1 MTVDNY
7 REYWR
12 RTGNRWRT
20 IEQPGHDAPD
30 QRCTSCAAVGT
41 YYLTCASLRLPPGY
55 RINSD
60 PDRGR
65 SPRKNR
71 SRGPSVRARLPP
83 LLTCRRSASWSLT
96 SRSGRT
102 LRARPGEGGAERGSR
117 LQGLLGVRSQGPASA
132 SAASSAAISSSV
144 RWVITV
150 RSLRLGG
157 MASIRRRGRERPDK

>member
-1 MTVDNY
+1 M
-7 REYWR
+7 
-12 RTGNRWRT
+12 
-20 IEQPGHDAPD
+20 EQPGHDAPD

-71 SRGPSVRARLPP
+71 LRGPSVRARRLPP

-96 SRSGRT
+96 SRSGCT
-102 LRARPGEGGAERGSR
+102 LRARPRREVLNEGLAYTASWAYAVRVLPAPRR
-117 LQGLLGVRSQGPASA
+117 LAVR
-132 SAASSAAISSSV
+132 
-144 RWVITV
+144 
-150 RSLRLGG
+150 RSP
-157 MASIRRRGRERPDK
+157 RR